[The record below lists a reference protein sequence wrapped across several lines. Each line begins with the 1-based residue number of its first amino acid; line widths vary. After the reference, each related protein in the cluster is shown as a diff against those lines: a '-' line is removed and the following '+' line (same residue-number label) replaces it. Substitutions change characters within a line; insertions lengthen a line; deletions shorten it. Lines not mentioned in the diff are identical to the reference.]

1 MRKEWTIRSQ
11 SRRRKATQDEFGRS
25 GESLIWEYPRESVL
39 ATVIFA
45 EDGGTR
51 SRGGLDRPDLLPAAI
66 TAHLDR
72 HESGKRS
79 IALGLHHD
87 LLDQ

>member
-1 MRKEWTIRSQ
+1 MDDQEPESAPKGHAGRVRS
-11 SRRRKATQDEFGRS
+11 F

-45 EDGGTR
+45 EDGGSR
-51 SRGGLDRPDLLPAAI
+51 PRGGLDRPDLLPASI

-72 HESGKRS
+72 HYSGKRS